1 MGLRINTNIEAMNAL
16 RHLGATASAFS
27 KSVEKLSSGLR
38 INRAADD
45 AAGLAISQRLE
56 AQVKGLDQAQRNTQD
71 GISLVQTAEG
81 ALNESQSILQRMR
94 ELVLQAGTA
103 TVSGSDKVAIE
114 QQIVSLKSELDRIA
128 NSTEYNGIK
137 LLDGSVGSAAIATG
151 MNAIAGVLP
160 NGATTRIH
168 AGSLAQGAYT
178 LTTTTS
184 SSSGSGSTIG
194 GSSGL
199 GTPAN
204 PAGFGTTT
212 AIDDA
217 VNGLYT
223 RTGSQGNTVAGI
235 TSLGAGLNSV
245 TTFNAGTLNADT
257 YSFAVTSAGAA
268 ATINDANNSA
278 TVTAGTAI
286 DSTTAG
292 LATTT
297 ASGPTA
303 FATPTAA
310 NFYGA
315 MIGNNLGTMVNQALN
330 TGGTLAA
337 GQWTLH
343 SFSPAGTVAKN
354 AVWTLQKGGTV
365 INLTNTGGV
374 LTDAASGFRIDLSG
388 LTGTIGS
395 TFTNPN
401 DVGIVM
407 TLKQNVGVDTTT
419 AANDTITLTDAFGGT
434 SVIALAGGETFQQ
447 VADAINA
454 AAGTAGHARLAAAV
468 GAHGLVIANSGA
480 SANSGNKISVAGTA
494 NALTGL
500 GFLAPGASST
510 SGPNNVNNTSYTS
523 GTTPATAT
531 GAAATASLTD
541 LGSSGQPTISIIT
554 GVNNVFTDA
563 ATQFS
568 LDLSGA
574 TGGALIGGRS
584 AQLTVGAA
592 AIGVDTSA
600 GPGLMFADET
610 GSHAGL
616 TLLAGETFQ
625 QVIDAVNGLGLAL
638 HASFGSRGIE
648 LTSTGTNLAGSI
660 SVQGSDDALRGLG
673 FNTADGTPASTSNTV
688 TITGSA
694 GVAASATGG
703 PVSATLTS
711 NGGGN
716 AITLIENGGVYS
728 DASSGFSVDFSN
740 VPGGLS
746 AGSAAIVIAGGAANL
761 LVGANGTA
769 SEMIAIN
776 ISDNHA
782 ARLGVDTVDVTG
794 GGFNSDT
801 TIQAIDAAINAVSN
815 TRAGLGAVQNRLEH
829 TIASLGVASENMSA
843 SESRIKDLDVAS
855 EMVKFTKTQILQQ
868 AGTAILAQAN
878 SAPQNI
884 LALLR

>member
-1 MGLRINTNIEAMNAL
+1 
-16 RHLGATASAFS
+16 
-27 KSVEKLSSGLR
+27 
-38 INRAADD
+38 
-45 AAGLAISQRLE
+45 
-56 AQVKGLDQAQRNTQD
+56 
-71 GISLVQTAEG
+71 
-81 ALNESQSILQRMR
+81 
-94 ELVLQAGTA
+94 
-103 TVSGSDKVAIE
+103 
-114 QQIVSLKSELDRIA
+114 
-128 NSTEYNGIK
+128 
-137 LLDGSVGSAAIATG
+137 
-151 MNAIAGVLP
+151 
-160 NGATTRIH
+160 
-168 AGSLAQGAYT
+168 
-178 LTTTTS
+178 
-184 SSSGSGSTIG
+184 
-194 GSSGL
+194 
-199 GTPAN
+199 
-204 PAGFGTTT
+204 
-212 AIDDA
+212 
-217 VNGLYT
+217 
-223 RTGSQGNTVAGI
+223 
-235 TSLGAGLNSV
+235 
-245 TTFNAGTLNADT
+245 
-257 YSFAVTSAGAA
+257 
-268 ATINDANNSA
+268 
-278 TVTAGTAI
+278 
-286 DSTTAG
+286 
-292 LATTT
+292 
-297 ASGPTA
+297 
-303 FATPTAA
+303 
-310 NFYGA
+310 
-315 MIGNNLGTMVNQALN
+315 
-330 TGGTLAA
+330 
-337 GQWTLH
+337 
-343 SFSPAGTVAKN
+343 
-354 AVWTLQKGGTV
+354 
-365 INLTNTGGV
+365 LTNTGGV